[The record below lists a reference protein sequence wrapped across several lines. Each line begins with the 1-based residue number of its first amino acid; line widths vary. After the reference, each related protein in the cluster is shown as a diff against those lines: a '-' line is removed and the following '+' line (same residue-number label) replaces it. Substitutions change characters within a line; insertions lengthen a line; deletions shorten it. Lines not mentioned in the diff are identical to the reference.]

1 MRRRRGKRRVT
12 GPFDLGGRVVV
23 VTGGNRGI
31 GLGLARGLA
40 RAGAKLALWARD
52 EERSLG
58 AREELAALGA
68 EVLCV
73 RCDVASED
81 ELRSATGRTLE
92 RFGRI
97 DACFANAGFGAP
109 ARPLELPLEEW
120 RRVLAVNL
128 DGAFLTF
135 REVARHMVL
144 RGGGGKL
151 VAVGSISEIFGT
163 PKQPHYAASKAALG
177 ALVRSY
183 AVELARHD
191 VQVNLILPGWIAT
204 EATRPAQDHTAL
216 NDAILRRTPARRWG
230 SPEDLEGIA
239 VYLASDASRFHT
251 GDSIRID
258 GGYSVF

>member
-1 MRRRRGKRRVT
+1 MGM
-12 GPFDLGGRVVV
+12 FDLEGRVAV

-31 GLGLARGLA
+31 GLGIARGLA
-40 RAGAKLALWARD
+40 KAGARVALWARD
-52 EERSLG
+52 ETRS
-58 AREELAALGA
+58 AAACAELEALGA
-68 EVLCV
+68 EALAL
-73 RCDVASED
+73 RCDVSREED
-81 ELRSATGRTLE
+81 VQEAARATLA

-97 DACFANAGFGAP
+97 DACFANAGYGAP
-109 ARPLELPLEEW
+109 ANPLKLGLDDW
-120 RRVLAVNL
+120 RRLLAVNL
-128 DGAFLTF
+128 DGAFLTL
-135 REVARHMVL
+135 REAARHMVE

-151 VAVGSISEIFGT
+151 VAISSISEIFGT

-177 ALVRSY
+177 ALVRSF

-191 VQVNLILPGWIAT
+191 IQVNAIQPGWIVTDAT
-204 EATRPAQDHTAL
+204 AAALEHAPL

-230 SPEDLEGIA
+230 TPEDLEGIA

>member
-1 MRRRRGKRRVT
+1 MSH
-12 GPFDLGGRVVV
+12 PFDLTGRVAV

-31 GLGLARGLA
+31 GLGIARGLL
-40 RAGAKLALWARD
+40 RAGARLALWARD
-52 EERSLG
+52 EERNRE
-58 AREELAALGA
+58 ARAELVALSP
-68 EVLCV
+68 EVHCV
-73 RCDVASED
+73 RCDVSSED
-81 ELRSATGRTLE
+81 EVRSATQETIARY
-92 RFGRI
+92 GRI

-109 ARPLELPLEEW
+109 VQPLDMSLEEW
-120 RRVLAVNL
+120 RRVLSVNL

-135 REVARHMVL
+135 REVARHMVE

-151 VAVGSISEIFGT
+151 VAIGSISEIFGT

-177 ALVRSY
+177 ALVRSF

-191 VQVNLILPGWIAT
+191 VQVNLILPGWIVT
-204 EATRPAQDHTAL
+204 EATRPAIDHPPL
-216 NDAILRRTPARRWG
+216 HQAILRRTPARRWG
-230 SPEDLEGIA
+230 APDDLEGIA